1 MMDDLLNDESD
12 EEETEAVVSAV
23 FDEIGLDLDEKL
35 VSAPTKVPGQRQA
48 AGQQRQA
55 SSSKADKE
63 VEDLLNSL
71 KA

>member
-1 MMDDLLNDESD
+1 MDDLLNDESD

-48 AGQQRQA
+48 VGQA

-71 KA
+71 RA